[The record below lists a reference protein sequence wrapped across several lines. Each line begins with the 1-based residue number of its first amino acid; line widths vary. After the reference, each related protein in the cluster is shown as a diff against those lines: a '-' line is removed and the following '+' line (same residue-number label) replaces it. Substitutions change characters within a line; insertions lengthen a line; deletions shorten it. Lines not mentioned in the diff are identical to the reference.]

1 MYYEKAAWDEMR
13 QRLIDEKLEKLGVV
27 GKGPTGVPEIHA
39 PHARAA
45 SVSVTLSFRKS
56 VR

>member
-27 GKGPTGVPEIHA
+27 GKGPAGIPEIHA

-45 SVSVTLSFRKS
+45 SVSVTLSYRKS